1 MPHNTIALCLTLSVN
16 ATTTHTNNTEQQQ
29 RVDGLVAQLERV
41 PFDIFD
47 RKYKDSWHMVMQQFR
62 RAVEEIESMTK
73 SFIEQSFQKLRS
85 AEGAFELVQN
95 FKNIQVEYF

>member
-1 MPHNTIALCLTLSVN
+1 
-16 ATTTHTNNTEQQQ
+16 
-29 RVDGLVAQLERV
+29 VDGLVAPLERV

-95 FKNIQVEYF
+95 FKNIQVLSLLITTTCSLCDHTSVYAL

>member
-1 MPHNTIALCLTLSVN
+1 
-16 ATTTHTNNTEQQQ
+16 
-29 RVDGLVAQLERV
+29 VDGLVAPLERV

-95 FKNIQVEYF
+95 FKNIQVRLQPYYKYLQFVCTYIVVLVH